1 MTLHLRKFLHMG
13 KNGSIQG
20 VPDCSGTHLAPK
32 GWSSA
37 PAPSGKER
45 RMYMSHFYGMISR
58 SARKTTPTAR
68 AHVSSG
74 LETVAASWQGAVQV
88 NLGHNTETGKDWFRV
103 ELIPWHGTGVY
114 KTLATGT
121 VDGSQSRNWAE
132 GAVDG

>member
-1 MTLHLRKFLHMG
+1 
-13 KNGSIQG
+13 
-20 VPDCSGTHLAPK
+20 
-32 GWSSA
+32 
-37 PAPSGKER
+37 
-45 RMYMSHFYGMISR
+45 MYMSHFYGMISR

-88 NLGHNTETGKDWFRV
+88 NLGHNAETGKDWFRV
-103 ELIPWHGTGVY
+103 ELVPWHGAGVN